1 MGQSFVSD
9 YGYPGHARKSV
20 FRRLFQTFLFAT
32 GLVVASATAQAQ
44 SFASI
49 SGGAQPIQNSGQAKP
64 ILGWVRF
71 CEQNP
76 GECAV
81 NPAEARVITLT
92 PQVWSAILSV
102 NKRVNADIKP
112 VTDQEHL
119 GVVDNW
125 SFPSDG
131 RGDCEDYQ
139 LLKRKILGDMGLPR
153 RAMRMTVVIDEIG
166 EGHAVLMVRTDK
178 GDYILDNKTS
188 AVLSWDATGYSY
200 VKRESQEATAWVSLG
215 GITTSPTTTANR

>member
-1 MGQSFVSD
+1 MGQSSVSD
-9 YGYPGHARKSV
+9 YECAGQTRKRFYV
-20 FRRLFQTFLFAT
+20 RLFQTFLIGT
-32 GLVVASATAQAQ
+32 GLVFASVTAQAQ
-44 SFASI
+44 TFASL
-49 SGGAQPIQNSGQAKP
+49 SSGAQPIQNGGTAKP
-64 ILGWVRF
+64 ILGWVKF

-81 NPAEARVITLT
+81 NTGEARVITLT
-92 PQVWSAILSV
+92 PQIWNAIVSV

-125 SFPSDG
+125 SLPSDG
-131 RGDCEDYQ
+131 KGDCEDYQ
-139 LLKRKILGDMGLPR
+139 LLKRKILADMGLPR

-166 EGHAVLMVRTDK
+166 EGHAVLMIRTDK